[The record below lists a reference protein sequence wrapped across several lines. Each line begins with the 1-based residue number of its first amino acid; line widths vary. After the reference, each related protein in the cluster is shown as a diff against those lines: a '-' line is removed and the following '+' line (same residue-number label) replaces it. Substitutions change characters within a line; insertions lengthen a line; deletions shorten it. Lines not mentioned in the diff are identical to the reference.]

1 MPKTKLTDDD
11 IYAVL
16 SPIADAMK
24 QMALERAALTDRT
37 ERRKPIRHIFTRGAR
52 VYLWYLAPGMQTRAG
67 TGMLTLETPQ
77 WKLAVA
83 RDGTF
88 PSDDEMKIF
97 RRAFGV
103 DGIFFT
109 DAPQI
114 WQPNPN
120 DVNPATRYAFVLRWF
135 AK

>member
-24 QMALERAALTDRT
+24 QMALERAALEDRI
-37 ERRKPIRHIFTRGAR
+37 ERSKPIRHIFTRGAR

-97 RRAFGV
+97 RKAFGV